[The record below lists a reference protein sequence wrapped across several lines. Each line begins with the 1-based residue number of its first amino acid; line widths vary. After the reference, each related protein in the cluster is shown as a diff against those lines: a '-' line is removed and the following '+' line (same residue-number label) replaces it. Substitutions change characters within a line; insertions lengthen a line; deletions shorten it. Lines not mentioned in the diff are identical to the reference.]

1 MIMKTKMEHKLFFMS
16 KVHRCS
22 PSGNDRMIA
31 ISEKNNRTYRKS
43 YKFFSQKLQFSTFK
57 YVFYWLA
64 NDGLKG

>member
-1 MIMKTKMEHKLFFMS
+1 MS

-64 NDGLKG
+64 NDGLQG